1 MSRTLEA
8 IFHRPLR
15 LLMLIV
21 LLPVVSLALAYV
33 VVPSTY
39 QSTAI
44 LWALSPYQISGT
56 TNVGTGQFTT
66 AAQTQATALSELLQ
80 TRSFALTIAHETGV
94 AATLNLDQSVRS
106 DAYRLDEALIKEIS
120 HNVAVDALG
129 SDLLEISY
137 ANRDPEVARR
147 VVASVVFNYS
157 LQSTGFVAAVDQS
170 LLRNYQKQLA
180 IAQQNANAAVAAESA
195 YLLTHPK
202 LTQNPNL
209 TPSQLLTDPNYAL
222 LDQQRVLAQTTLGTI
237 ENNIANLN
245 QTISN
250 QGTSTDSLFKVI
262 DYPQVAHQP
271 VSRLKP
277 FLISGGIGLGVA
289 LLACALYIIILVRR
303 DRGVYT
309 VRDLQKVT
317 ALPVVMQLP
326 QLASVTMSLLIEEPV
341 YTGTMLGRRGTGRTK
356 GQL

>member
-1 MSRTLEA
+1 MGRTLEA
-8 IFHRPLR
+8 IFRRPLR

-21 LLPVVSLALAYV
+21 LLPVVSLALAYFI
-33 VVPSTY
+33 VPRTY

-44 LWALSPYQISGT
+44 LWALSPYEIVGT
-56 TNVGTGQFTT
+56 TNVGTVTPTT
-66 AAQTQATALSELLQ
+66 AAQSQAAVLSELLH
-80 TRSFALTIAHETGV
+80 TRSFALTVAHETGV

-106 DAYRLDEALIKEIS
+106 DPYRLDDALFDEIS
-120 HNVAVDALG
+120 HYVAVDALG
-129 SDLLEISY
+129 SDLFEISY

-147 VVASVVFNYS
+147 VVESVVFNYS
-157 LQSTGFVAAVDQS
+157 LQSTGLIAAVDQS
-170 LLRNYQKQLA
+170 LLRNYQKPLA

-209 TPSQLLTDPNYAL
+209 TPSQLLTDPNYGL
-222 LDQQRVLAQTTLGTI
+222 LDQQRVQAQTTLGNI

-245 QTISN
+245 QAISN

-262 DYPQVAHQP
+262 DNPQVAHRP

-289 LLACALYIIILVRR
+289 LLACALYIIILVYR

-317 ALPVVMQLP
+317 ALPIVMQLP
-326 QLASVTMSLLIEEPV
+326 QLSSVTMSLLIEESV
-341 YTGTMLGRRGTGRTK
+341 YTGTLLGKRGTGRAK